1 MYTTLH
7 CLALPCLALSLQY
20 ILHLHDDDD
29 DDDDRGKMMAAEAE
43 IGKWEFLGVK
53 SPD

>member
-29 DDDDRGKMMAAEAE
+29 RGKMMAAEAE